1 MKQRLM
7 RPTAALFPA
16 VGIAGI
22 LWGNA
27 ESAMELY
34 GCYYMLLCLSL
45 NAVEGFRIAAAREPG
60 VRRVD
65 RRFSGAFLPILIGA
79 AVLCLLLVF
88 LLPKSGKG
96 DPGAWGCASIA
107 ATLVTIEHLFEERMY
122 ALGRRLDGVIL
133 SCIANGLLLLGLLLG
148 RGNQGFVLLAAC
160 GVGAAISIVTSYAV
174 EPMHGF
180 SLKPANI
187 REGVANFSHTAT
199 YLILALSVNFFAK
212 KLGYEGEALLPFLY
226 GLIPWR
232 LAATTARR
240 TEDES
245 RPLNLLLI
253 SFAALTAAV
262 AAWLPGLLPCAV
274 AAALAL
280 FCGAGVY
287 CAPTWRLWTGVALT
301 ILALLP
307 LPIPV
312 LNAILAVAAII
323 LNLKNAF
330 RRRV

>member
-27 ESAMELY
+27 EAAMELY

-79 AVLCLLLVF
+79 AVLYLLLYF
-88 LLPKSGKG
+88 LLPRFGES
-96 DPGAWGCASIA
+96 DPGAWGCAAIA

-148 RGNQGFVLLAAC
+148 RENQGFILLAAC
-160 GVGAAISIVTSYAV
+160 GLGAAISIGTSYAI

-187 REGVANFSHTAT
+187 REGVANFNHTLA
-199 YLILALSVNFFAK
+199 YLLFAEAANFFAR
-212 KLGYEGEALLPFLY
+212 KLGHEALLPFLY

-240 TEDES
+240 TADES
-245 RPLNLLLI
+245 LPLNL
-253 SFAALTAAV
+253 
-262 AAWLPGLLPCAV
+262 
-274 AAALAL
+274 
-280 FCGAGVY
+280 
-287 CAPTWRLWTGVALT
+287 
-301 ILALLP
+301 P
-307 LPIPV
+307 LV
-312 LNAILAVAAII
+312 L
-323 LNLKNAF
+323 
-330 RRRV
+330 